1 MPSERTLS
9 KEVNLPSPGMF
20 GDRIIEAANS
30 LARWSDSADG
40 LSCTYLGPAHRA
52 VAGELCGW
60 MTQAGLQAH
69 IDGVGNVVGR
79 YPSARPNAKTL
90 VIGSHYD
97 TILNA
102 GRYDGRLGI
111 VTGLAV
117 AEHLAK
123 TAVALPF
130 HLEVIG
136 FSEEEGVRFPLPYI
150 GSAALAGR
158 FDRQWLERA
167 DAEGVTLSSAMR
179 DAGLNPDAISTLARK
194 SEDLAGYVEVHIEQG
209 PILLHENLPL
219 GIVSSIAGAARFT
232 LTITGDAG
240 HAGTV
245 PMALR
250 RDALAAAA
258 EITLLVEKRC
268 AAAPRLVGTVGRVQ
282 VANAASNVIPGRCD
296 LSLDVRAADDRV
308 RDTAIDDLRAGIA
321 KIQARRNVTI
331 EIKELSRT
339 PAVACSPH
347 LRAHLA
353 QAITDAGITPFSL
366 DSGAG
371 HDAVMFDGL
380 TEVAMLFVR
389 CGNGGISHSPRETV
403 TPEDADAGARVLLQT
418 ILALA
423 AENAN

>member
-1 MPSERTLS
+1 
-9 KEVNLPSPGMF
+9 
-20 GDRIIEAANS
+20 
-30 LARWSDSADG
+30 
-40 LSCTYLGPAHRA
+40 
-52 VAGELCGW
+52 
-60 MTQAGLQAH
+60 
-69 IDGVGNVVGR
+69 
-79 YPSARPNAKTL
+79 
-90 VIGSHYD
+90 
-97 TILNA
+97 
-102 GRYDGRLGI
+102 
-111 VTGLAV
+111 
-117 AEHLAK
+117 
-123 TAVALPF
+123 
-130 HLEVIG
+130 
-136 FSEEEGVRFPLPYI
+136 
-150 GSAALAGR
+150 
-158 FDRQWLERA
+158 
-167 DAEGVTLSSAMR
+167 
-179 DAGLNPDAISTLARK
+179 
-194 SEDLAGYVEVHIEQG
+194 
-209 PILLHENLPL
+209 
-219 GIVSSIAGAARFT
+219 
-232 LTITGDAG
+232 
-240 HAGTV
+240 
-245 PMALR
+245 MALR
-250 RDALAAAA
+250 HDALAAAA
-258 EITLLVEKRC
+258 EIILLVEERC